1 MNRLEKQTEILN
13 HYGWRH
19 QLRKLGEETYEL
31 HEALIDYDDEPT
43 EEKRKHVIEEV
54 ADCKVLS
61 MQMLI
66 HYNAFKRETFDNVN
80 DITERRKDK
89 VLTFSTFLMFNFIDL
104 SVAMHHNANAEKKDN
119 NWCISQ
125 ICNYSAVLAAVCEK
139 YGFEEETVSNIM
151 TKKIDRQIERI
162 KYEKL
167 FSSTIAV

>member
-31 HEALIDYDDEPT
+31 HEALIDFEDEQN
-43 EEKRKHVIEEV
+43 EEKRQHVIEEV
-54 ADCKVLS
+54 ADCMVLA

-66 HYNAFKRETFDNVN
+66 YYNAFKRETFDNVT
-80 DITERRKDK
+80 DITERRKGK

-104 SVAMHHNANAEKKDN
+104 SVAMHHNANAETKDN
-119 NWCISQ
+119 KWCISQ
-125 ICNYSAVLAAVCEK
+125 ICNYTAVLGGVMEK
-139 YGFEEETVSNIM
+139 YSIEMEAVADVM

-162 KYEKL
+162 KNEKL